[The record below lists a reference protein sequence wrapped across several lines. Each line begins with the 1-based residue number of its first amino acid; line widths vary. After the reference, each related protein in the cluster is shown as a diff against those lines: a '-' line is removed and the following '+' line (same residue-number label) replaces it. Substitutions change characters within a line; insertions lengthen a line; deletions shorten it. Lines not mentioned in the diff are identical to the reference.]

1 MRFLLIVLCFIGFL
15 QAYDFNDS
23 LGRFIMLPKNFQN
36 AFLETTNQCFV
47 NHPEI
52 AYKLLEAFD
61 NADITLKEFTLSIED
76 FVIMLITKCGKYNNR
91 FFIELFKTIGGF
103 ENKQNAKNI
112 MESFYASWYVVAKAM
127 KVGGKL

>member
-1 MRFLLIVLCFIGFL
+1 MRFLLITLCFIGFL
-15 QAYDFNDS
+15 QANDFSDS
-23 LGRFIMLPKNFQN
+23 LGKFAMLPKNFQR
-36 AFLETTNQCFV
+36 AFLKTTNQCFV
-47 NHPEI
+47 NHHEI
-52 AYKLLEAFD
+52 AYKLLETFD

-112 MESFYASWYVVAKAM
+112 TEACFSSWYAAAKAM